1 MTVKNSLA
9 TNRIIMLIL
18 LCYPVLLLTVQ
29 GGMNVLFF
37 LLLILSVFCLYRA
50 PESLHKDQWDAYT
63 LAFALAMA
71 SPIFAVFL
79 SQSYHGEFTARSY
92 DGPSR
97 FLLAIPIYLALR
109 QIKISTL
116 TMLQYGLP
124 LGAISAL
131 LVVFIVA
138 DHQPF
143 FPRAGNTFVNP
154 IHFGDLALIMGFLSL
169 FSINWA
175 GRDPL
180 YIVILKSLGLLAG
193 LFVSVQSESRGG
205 WIAIPVVLLTW
216 LIIQNKER
224 GLLRLLMAMVPPL
237 LFGITSYF
245 LINIIHQRVD
255 EVYSDIV
262 AAWHGNLDTSI
273 GIRLQLWET
282 ALYLFRENPIFG
294 VGPNGYA
301 PLMSTL
307 TQSGLITEMAAYN
320 GRGEVHNFIFASMA
334 RLGIFGLLSALAI
347 FFVPFVIFI
356 KATKSDLATQR
367 KAAMMGICLVLGFF
381 IFGLSVETF
390 NLKMVAAFY
399 SLTLAVLLAIATNKT
414 IT

>member
-29 GGMNVLFF
+29 GGMNALFF
-37 LLLILSVFCLYRA
+37 LLLILSVFCLHRA

-224 GLLRLLMAMVPPL
+224 GLLRLLMTMVPLL

-356 KATKSDLATQR
+356 KTTKSDLATQR

>member
-29 GGMNVLFF
+29 GGMNALFF

-50 PESLHKDQWDAYT
+50 PKSLHKDQWDAYT

-97 FLLAIPIYLALR
+97 FLLAVPIYLTLR

-224 GLLRLLMAMVPPL
+224 GLLRLLMTMVPPL

-307 TQSGLITEMAAYN
+307 TQSGLITEIAADN
-320 GRGEVHNFIFASMA
+320 GRGEVHNFIFANMA

-356 KATKSDLATQR
+356 KTTKSDLATQR
-367 KAAMMGICLVLGFF
+367 KASMMGICLVLGVF

>member
-29 GGMNVLFF
+29 GGMNALFF
-37 LLLILSVFCLYRA
+37 LLLILSVFCLHRA

-224 GLLRLLMAMVPPL
+224 GLLRLLMTMVPPL

-273 GIRLQLWET
+273 GIRLQLWKT

-356 KATKSDLATQR
+356 KTTKSDLATQR

>member
-29 GGMNVLFF
+29 GGMNALFF
-37 LLLILSVFCLYRA
+37 LLLILSVFRLYRA
-50 PESLHKDQWDAYT
+50 PKLLHRDQWDAYT

-109 QIKISTL
+109 QIKTNSLIV
-116 TMLQYGLP
+116 LQYGLP
-124 LGAISAL
+124 LGAISTVIMTL
-131 LVVFIVA
+131 ILS
-138 DHQPF
+138 DHQPYY
-143 FPRAGNTFVNP
+143 PRAGTAFINP
-154 IHFGDLALIMGFLSL
+154 IHFGDLALILGNWTGRNSL
-169 FSINWA
+169 YAVTFKI
-175 GRDPL
+175 
-180 YIVILKSLGLLAG
+180 LGLLAG

-224 GLLRLLMAMVPPL
+224 GLLRLLMVMVPPL

-273 GIRLQLWET
+273 GIRLQLWKA

-294 VGPNGYA
+294 VGLDGYA
-301 PLMSTL
+301 SMMSTL
-307 TQSGLITEMAAYN
+307 TQSGFITSTAADF
-320 GRGEVHNFIFASMA
+320 GRGEVHNEILANMA
-334 RLGIFGLLSALAI
+334 KLGIVGLLSILAVY
-347 FFVPFVIFI
+347 FVPLIIFLRTL
-356 KATKSDLATQR
+356 KSNSDTKRT
-367 KAAMMGICLVLGFF
+367 AAMMGGCLVLGFLV
-381 IFGLSVETF
+381 FGLSVETF
-390 NLKMVAAFY
+390 DMKMNAAFY

>member
-29 GGMNVLFF
+29 GGMNALFF

-50 PESLHKDQWDAYT
+50 PKSLHKDQWDAYT

-97 FLLAIPIYLALR
+97 FLLAVPIYLTLR

-205 WIAIPVVLLTW
+205 WIAIPVVLFTW

-224 GLLRLLMAMVPPL
+224 GLLRLLMTMVPPL

-307 TQSGLITEMAAYN
+307 TQSGLITEIAADN
-320 GRGEVHNFIFASMA
+320 GRGEVHNFIFANMA

-356 KATKSDLATQR
+356 KTTKSDLATQR
-367 KAAMMGICLVLGFF
+367 KASMMGICLVLGVF

>member
-29 GGMNVLFF
+29 GGMNALFF
-37 LLLILSVFCLYRA
+37 LLLILSVFCLHRA

-224 GLLRLLMAMVPPL
+224 GLLRLLMTMVPPL

-356 KATKSDLATQR
+356 KTTKSDLVTQR

>member
-29 GGMNVLFF
+29 GGMNALFF

-50 PESLHKDQWDAYT
+50 PKSLHKDQWDAYT

-71 SPIFAVFL
+71 SPILAVFL

-97 FLLAIPIYLALR
+97 FLLAVPIYLTLR

-273 GIRLQLWET
+273 GIRLQLWKA

-294 VGPNGYA
+294 VGLDGYA
-301 PLMSTL
+301 SMMSTL
-307 TQSGLITEMAAYN
+307 TQSGFITSKAADF
-320 GRGEVHNFIFASMA
+320 GRGEVHNEILANMA
-334 RLGIFGLLSALAI
+334 KLGIVGLLSILAVY
-347 FFVPFVIFI
+347 FVPLIIFLRTL
-356 KATKSDLATQR
+356 KSNSDTKRT
-367 KAAMMGICLVLGFF
+367 AAMMGGCLVLGFLV
-381 IFGLSVETF
+381 FGLSVETF
-390 NLKMVAAFY
+390 DMKMNAAFY

>member
-29 GGMNVLFF
+29 GGMNALFF
-37 LLLILSVFCLYRA
+37 LLLILSVFCLHRA

-224 GLLRLLMAMVPPL
+224 GLLRLLMTMVPPL

-356 KATKSDLATQR
+356 KTTKSDLATQR

>member
-29 GGMNVLFF
+29 GGMNALFF

-50 PESLHKDQWDAYT
+50 PKSLHKDQWDAYT

-71 SPIFAVFL
+71 SPILAVFL

-224 GLLRLLMAMVPPL
+224 GLLRLLMTMVPPL

-399 SLTLAVLLAIATNKT
+399 SLTLAVLLAVATNKT